1 MKLKERQIWR
11 TKLGGRMSVYFV
23 GEDKVAIGPL
33 GRDPLLGKASDYI
46 IYVDHDGKCLDRNYD
61 QSDLVKLLGYEID
74 LTNRE
79 GIQTLGLWLD
89 DCLKLLKTLDK
100 QNADRTIDRVRARLK
115 DICEGYPD
123 GLPLEHR

>member
-1 MKLKERQIWR
+1 
-11 TKLGGRMSVYFV
+11 MSVYFV